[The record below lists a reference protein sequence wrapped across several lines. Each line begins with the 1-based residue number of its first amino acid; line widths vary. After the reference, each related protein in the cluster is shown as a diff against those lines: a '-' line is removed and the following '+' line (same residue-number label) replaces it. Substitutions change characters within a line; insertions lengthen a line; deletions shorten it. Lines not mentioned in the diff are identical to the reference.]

1 MARKAT
7 PLNPDDFFGTPRSGE
22 AVKAYLSKES
32 VPAKYAW
39 DEDAVKAAE
48 DIQAAAKEANPDVTD
63 LIMQV
68 PNDVLGNSSSST
80 SDVGF
85 TSGVAPTNNPS
96 RPRAYAIAYN
106 PNSKTVYIV
115 FRSNAWWKYN
125 DVSTEVW
132 LGLSGS
138 SSTNDYLPTLESSCS
153 SHGPADLTDMSS
165 ASWAQLSSLASS
177 ASRLQK
183 G

>member
-1 MARKAT
+1 MARKTA
-7 PLNPDDFFGTPRSGE
+7 PLNPDDFFKRQRSGE
-22 AVKAYLSKES
+22 SVKAYLSKES
-32 VPAKYAW
+32 VPSKYAW
-39 DEDAVKAAE
+39 DDDAVKAAE
-48 DIQAAAKEANPDVTD
+48 DLQKSAQDGNPDITD
-63 LIMQV
+63 LFMQV
-68 PNDVLGNSSSST
+68 PNDVLSNSSSNV
-80 SDVGF
+80 SDVGLI
-85 TSGVAPTNNPS
+85 SSVAPTGNPS

-138 SSTNDYLPTLESSCS
+138 SSTNDYLPTLENACS
-153 SHGPADLTDMSS
+153 SHGPASLTDMSS
-165 ASWAQLSSLASS
+165 ASWAQLSSIAAS